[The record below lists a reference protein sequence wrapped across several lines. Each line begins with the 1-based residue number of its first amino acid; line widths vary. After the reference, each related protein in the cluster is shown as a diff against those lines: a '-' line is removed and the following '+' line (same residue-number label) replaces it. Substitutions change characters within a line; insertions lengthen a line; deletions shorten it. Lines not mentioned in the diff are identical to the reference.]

1 MPADLRISRS
11 HRVYLRHPRY
21 RLDLTGGYVFS
32 VEKPNGGRGTVA
44 LSTLLMTAAL
54 PMHLR
59 AAGLPDNYTMHSFRV
74 ERLLSKSLAGTA
86 VDYMKKIGG
95 WTTEQVAW
103 YHIGATTLNSAAAG
117 STGQKRDGFPKR
129 KSESAYAADIDLP
142 LPPTFQE
149 DFAACARRYY

>member
-1 MPADLRISRS
+1 M
-11 HRVYLRHPRY
+11 
-21 RLDLTGGYVFS
+21 FS

-74 ERLLSKSLAGTA
+74 EGLLSKSLAGTA
-86 VDYMKKIGG
+86 VDDMKKIWG
-95 WTTEQVAW
+95 WKTEQVAW

-117 STGQKRDGFPKR
+117 GTGEKCDGFPKR
-129 KSESAYAADIDLP
+129 KSESAYAADNDLP
-142 LPPTFQE
+142 PSLAF
-149 DFAACARRYY
+149 